1 LITFDFNTLIFNL
14 DIEPSYNQT
23 RTYTPYNPNYVS
35 TNQGYRI
42 ELGSHNPSY
51 YQDSSYNN
59 ERIPHPSHYP
69 SNSYNNERIPHPSHY
84 PYQYNSYNQVHEL
97 DVNPQGISNSPDCA
111 SYNNQSNYYNS
122 PQNNFSQYPE
132 ENNTNY
138 FEPTRSEI
146 ENSGHYYHSNNNPN
160 VQESDNYGAPT
171 GFIGKLKSVKNKVA
185 DKATR

>member
-14 DIEPSYNQT
+14 DIDPSYSQT
-23 RTYTPYNPNYVS
+23 RTYVPYNPNYVS

-51 YQDSSYNN
+51 YPDNN
-59 ERIPHPSHYP
+59 ERVPHPSHYP
-69 SNSYNNERIPHPSHY
+69 RSSHNNERIPHPSHY
-84 PYQYNSYNQVHEL
+84 PYQYNNYNQVHEL
-97 DVNPQGISNSPDCA
+97 DINSGGNSNSSHYPY
-111 SYNNQSNYYNS
+111 YNNELNSYNS
-122 PQNNFSQYPE
+122 PENNFSQYPE
-132 ENNTNY
+132 ENNPNY

-146 ENSGHYYHSNNNPN
+146 ENSGYYYHSNNNPN